1 MRAVCI
7 PTIGPVD
14 VIELAESCED
24 DSRAFL
30 RDLYS
35 VIGCDAVECVT
46 LTSLWDAWIDETGLV
61 DGVPFNRRATLLAQS
76 CGFPEGFRG
85 VVVVVGVDR
94 EIGIAVGLTD
104 DQVEGVR
111 RRVGEFTGVGDD

>member
-14 VIELAESCED
+14 VVELAESGED

-30 RDLYS
+30 RDLYP
-35 VIGCDAVECVT
+35 VIGCEGVECVK

-61 DGVPFNRRATLLAQS
+61 DGVAFNQRATLVPCQ
-76 CGFPEGFRG
+76 
-85 VVVVVGVDR
+85 
-94 EIGIAVGLTD
+94 I
-104 DQVEGVR
+104 
-111 RRVGEFTGVGDD
+111 